1 VAAGT
6 GRPFGAPVRRSAWR
20 LGVPPVLALAG
31 LLFAITATTARGTDL
46 RSAENT
52 RLVDLIH
59 AAQQRVERAE
69 AGGTRLRAEVD
80 RLLAAAQDPVAQQV
94 RLAAD
99 SLAPAAGLTPIT
111 GPGLTITL
119 DDAPAGAINR
129 SYPGLPQPGPDD
141 LVVHQQDL
149 QAVVNALWAGGA
161 QAMQLM
167 DQRIISTSA
176 VRCVGNVLI
185 LQDRVYSPPYSV
197 TAVGDLSRMSA
208 ELKASSAVSNYLEYV
223 AAYGL
228 GYRSTPH
235 ARVTVPAYSGS
246 LDLRFAVGGPGP
258 VSGITGD
265 REPGGSRDAGTGTT
279 DQTTR

>member
-1 VAAGT
+1 
-6 GRPFGAPVRRSAWR
+6 
-20 LGVPPVLALAG
+20 VLALAG

-46 RSAENT
+46 RSSENT

-59 AAQQRVERAE
+59 AAQQRAERAG
-69 AGGTRLRAEVD
+69 ATGARLRAEVD
-80 RLLAAAQDPVAQQV
+80 RLSAAAQDPAAQQV
-94 RLAAD
+94 RAAAD
-99 SLAPAAGLTPIT
+99 SLGPTVGLSAVT
-111 GPGLTITL
+111 GTGLTITL
-119 DDAPAGAINR
+119 DDAPPGAIDR

-197 TAVGDLSRMSA
+197 TAIGDASRLSAS
-208 ELKASSAVSNYLEYV
+208 LKASSAISNYLEYV

-246 LDLRFAVGGPGP
+246 LDLHFAVAGPGP
-258 VSGITGD
+258 TPGATGD
-265 REPGGSRDAGTGTT
+265 REPGGNRDATT
-279 DQTTR
+279 DSTTR

>member
-1 VAAGT
+1 MSGTAGSSGA
-6 GRPFGAPVRRSAWR
+6 GRRRSVWR
-20 LGVPPVLALAG
+20 FGVPPVLAMAG

-59 AAQQRVERAE
+59 QAQQRAERA
-69 AGGTRLRAEVD
+69 GTTGARLRTEVD
-80 RLLAAAQDPVAQQV
+80 RLSASASDPETQQV
-94 RLAAD
+94 VGAAD
-99 SLAPAAGLTPIT
+99 ALAPAAGLTPVT
-111 GPGLTITL
+111 GVGLTIAL
-119 DDAPAGAINR
+119 DDAPPGALDR

-161 QAMQLM
+161 AAMQLM

-197 TAVGDLSRMSA
+197 TAVGDMSRMSA
-208 ELKASSAVSNYLEYV
+208 ALKASPAISNYLEYV

-228 GYRSTPH
+228 GYRLTPH

-246 LDLRFAVGGPGP
+246 LDLRFAAAGPGP
-258 VSGITGD
+258 TPSATA
-265 REPGGSRDAGTGTT
+265 P
-279 DQTTR
+279 Q

>member
-1 VAAGT
+1 MAAGT
-6 GRPFGAPVRRSAWR
+6 GRSFGAPLRRSAWR
-20 LGVPPVLALAG
+20 LGVPLVLALAG

-80 RLLAAAQDPVAQQV
+80 RLLAVAQDPAAQQV

-99 SLAPAAGLTPIT
+99 SLAPAAGLTPVT

-208 ELKASSAVSNYLEYV
+208 ELQASSAISNYLEYV

-228 GYRSTPH
+228 GYRSLPH

-246 LDLRFAVGGPGP
+246 LDLRFAVGGLGP
-258 VSGITGD
+258 VSGTTGD
-265 REPGGSRDAGTGTT
+265 REQPGGNRDAGNT
-279 DQTTR
+279 DQTAR

>member
-1 VAAGT
+1 M
-6 GRPFGAPVRRSAWR
+6 
-20 LGVPPVLALAG
+20 AG

-59 AAQQRVERAE
+59 AAQQRAERAE
-69 AGGTRLRAEVD
+69 ATGTRLRAEVD
-80 RLLAAAQDPVAQQV
+80 RLSATAQDPAAQQV
-94 RLAAD
+94 RAVAD
-99 SLAPAAGLTPIT
+99 SLAPTVGLTPVT

-119 DDAPAGAINR
+119 DDAPPGALNR
-129 SYPGLPQPGPDD
+129 SYPGLPVPGPDD

-197 TAVGDLSRMSA
+197 TAIGDLSRMSA
-208 ELKASSAVSNYLEYV
+208 ELKASSAISNYLEYV

-246 LDLRFAVGGPGP
+246 LDLRFAVGGPRP
-258 VSGITGD
+258 TSGTTGD
-265 REPGGSRDAGTGTT
+265 RETPGGNRDAGIT
-279 DQTTR
+279 DQAR

>member
-1 VAAGT
+1 MAAGT
-6 GRPFGAPVRRSAWR
+6 SGSFGAPVRRSVWR

-80 RLLAAAQDPVAQQV
+80 RLLAAAQDPAAQQV

-99 SLAPAAGLTPIT
+99 NLAPAAGLTAVS

-208 ELKASSAVSNYLEYV
+208 QLKASSAISNYLEYV

-246 LDLRFAVGGPGP
+246 LDLRFAVGGLGP
-258 VSGITGD
+258 VSGTTGD
-265 REPGGSRDAGTGTT
+265 REPGGSRDAGTGNT
-279 DQTTR
+279 DQTAR